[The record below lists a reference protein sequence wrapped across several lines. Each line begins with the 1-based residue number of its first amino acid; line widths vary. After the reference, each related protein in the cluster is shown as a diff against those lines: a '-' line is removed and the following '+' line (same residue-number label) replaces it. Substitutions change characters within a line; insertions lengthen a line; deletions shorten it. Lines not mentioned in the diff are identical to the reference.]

1 MARRRVEKKSKDVS
15 SRVLAIAR
23 ALRNDAL
30 RKPEGTLIGSEEE
43 LVERYGVSRP
53 TLRQAA
59 SLVSQEQLVY
69 VRRGVGG
76 GYFTRRPDSR
86 SVAHMASIY
95 FRARKATM
103 QEVITAVEPIRA
115 EICRLAARSENT
127 DAKKRLARF
136 VKAQRDAELGVDG
149 VAYRAFLAALRDFG
163 ALTAELSANEPLALF
178 QNILYDFCGHVRRE
192 DDLFAGDIERMST
205 YHTNMLQLGDAIV
218 SGDEQLAML
227 AGGRGARLLTQWLT
241 LDLGRGVSKPVG
253 ELSTAFL
260 DPADDAAVA

>member
-1 MARRRVEKKSKDVS
+1 MARKRVEKKSKDVS

-30 RKPEGTLIGSEEE
+30 RKPEGSLIGSEEE

-59 SLVSQEQLVY
+59 SLVAQEQLVY

-103 QEVITAVEPIRA
+103 EEVITAVEPIRA
-115 EICRLAARSENT
+115 EICRLAARSDNA

-136 VKAQRDAELGVDG
+136 IKLQRDAELGVDT
-149 VAYRAFLAALRDFG
+149 ASYKAFLVALREFG
-163 ALTAELSANEPLALF
+163 GLTAELSANEPLALF
-178 QNILYDFCGHVRRE
+178 QSILYDFCGHVRRD
-192 DDLFAGDIERMST
+192 DDLFAGNIERMSL
-205 YHTNMLQLGDAIV
+205 YHSNMLQLGDAIV
-218 SGDEQLAML
+218 AGDEQLAVL

-241 LDLGRGVSKPVG
+241 QDLGRGVSKPLG

-260 DPADDAAVA
+260 APGDDVLTA